1 MSQPALTV
9 QIRNLESSLELK
21 LFDRDQR
28 SVSLTRVGGEL
39 APRLRSLL
47 ADLDGAMSD
56 VQDVAKG
63 RRGTIRIAALPSFS
77 ASRLPDVV
85 ARFRADNPAISF
97 VIRDAIAS
105 KVVAAVQSEAVDLGV
120 TAGVELNSDV
130 EVLKEATDRLCVVF
144 PRHHSLAA
152 RRKIVLADLTE
163 FPLVLMDPETSVRAI
178 VDAAFISAGRIMRPA
193 AEATYMMTAIGLVR
207 AGLGITILPA
217 SAKEIDAEPTLRARS
232 ISDPRFSR
240 TISLI
245 KRRKHTLPPV
255 CEEFLKGLKGAMTP
269 FDR

>member
-1 MSQPALTV
+1 
-9 QIRNLESSLELK
+9 
-21 LFDRDQR
+21 
-28 SVSLTRVGGEL
+28 
-39 APRLRSLL
+39 
-47 ADLDGAMSD
+47 
-56 VQDVAKG
+56 
-63 RRGTIRIAALPSFS
+63 
-77 ASRLPDVV
+77 
-85 ARFRADNPAISF
+85 
-97 VIRDAIAS
+97 
-105 KVVAAVQSEAVDLGV
+105 
-120 TAGVELNSDV
+120 
-130 EVLKEATDRLCVVF
+130 
-144 PRHHSLAA
+144 
-152 RRKIVLADLTE
+152 
-163 FPLVLMDPETSVRAI
+163 
-178 VDAAFISAGRIMRPA
+178 MRPA